1 MSTTSSHQTRLLG
14 FLKKEV
20 GGFGMSNEDIK
31 RFSND
36 LKTLGILDMS
46 KSNTQQ
52 WLMEDD
58 TGRAS
63 LITLGTWS
71 QLGLL
76 GKIAEIKTIT
86 TGK

>member
-1 MSTTSSHQTRLLG
+1 MSTTSSHQEKLLK
-14 FLKKEV
+14 FFRKEK
-20 GGFGMSNEDIK
+20 GGFNMSSLEIK
-31 RFSND
+31 RFSNE
-36 LKTLGILDMS
+36 LKVLGILDLS
-46 KSNTQQ
+46 KSNTQEWVLTDSVGQ
-52 WLMEDD
+52 
-58 TGRAS
+58 AS